1 MSIERWL
8 LQLIYDY
15 NGYGIL
21 LYVFITN
28 AIAGILSFFI
38 GLERQLRGE
47 PAGVRT
53 HAILAIGSS
62 LLMTLSIWSINIAA
76 EGSLEGV
83 SGLTAADMNYD
94 KARIAAGVVTSMG
107 FLGGGV
113 ILREKFTVRGLSTAA
128 TLWIC
133 TAIGLA
139 CGSGLI
145 FEAMVSTVIVLVALI
160 GLGKVIDLIDVKS
173 PTVIIKSRSGYP
185 IVEKVRDFSEV
196 NGLMLKHV
204 NIIKCD
210 DKETIAHVSFN
221 FTTDKMM
228 MVYLCRQISCDENVI
243 YAKLKAP
250 RSDSKSSRQEERNER
265 MRSILSSTST
275 YSG

>member
-8 LQLIYDY
+8 LHLIYEY
-15 NGYGIL
+15 HGYGIL
-21 LYVFITN
+21 LYVLIIN
-28 AIAGILSFFI
+28 ATAGILSFCI

-53 HAILAIGSS
+53 HAILAMGSS
-62 LLMTLSIWSINIAA
+62 LLMTISIWAIRMADGSIDIIMGTVN
-76 EGSLEGV
+76 
-83 SGLTAADMNYD
+83 ADLNYD
-94 KARIAAGVVTSMG
+94 TSRIAAGVVTSMG

-139 CGSGLI
+139 CGSGFI
-145 FEAMVSTVIVLVALI
+145 FGAMITTVIVLVALI
-160 GLGKVIDLIDVKS
+160 GLGKVIDLIDDKS
-173 PTVIIKSRSGYP
+173 PTVVIKSNTSYP
-185 IVEKVRDFSEV
+185 VIEKVRDFSEV

-204 NIIKCD
+204 KIIKCD
-210 DKETIAHVSFN
+210 EKETISHVSFN

-228 MVYLCRQISCDENVI
+228 LVYLCRQMSINENII
-243 YAKLKAP
+243 YAKLK
-250 RSDSKSSRQEERNER
+250 SRKTDGKTTRIAEREERMKN
-265 MRSILSSTST
+265 ILSSTST

>member
-8 LQLIYDY
+8 LHLIYEY
-15 NGYGIL
+15 HGYGIL
-21 LYVFITN
+21 LYVLITN
-28 AIAGILSFFI
+28 SLAGVLSFCI

-53 HAILAIGSS
+53 HAILAMGSS
-62 LLMTLSIWSINIAA
+62 LLMTISIWAIRMADGSIDIVMGTVN
-76 EGSLEGV
+76 
-83 SGLTAADMNYD
+83 ADLNYD
-94 KARIAAGVVTSMG
+94 TSRIAAGVVTSIG

-139 CGSGLI
+139 CGAGFI
-145 FEAMVSTVIVLVALI
+145 FGAMISTIIVLVALI
-160 GLGKVIDLIDVKS
+160 GLGRVINLIDDKS
-173 PTVIIKSRSGYP
+173 PTVIIKSKSSYP
-185 IVEKVRDFSEV
+185 VIEKVRDFSEV

-204 NIIKCD
+204 KIVKCD
-210 DKETIAHVSFN
+210 EKVTVSHVSFN

-228 MVYLCRQISCDENVI
+228 LVYLCRQMSYEKDII
-243 YAKLKAP
+243 YIKLK
-250 RSDSKSSRQEERNER
+250 SQKTNGKSTRRAESEMR
-265 MRSILSSTST
+265 MRNILSSTSS